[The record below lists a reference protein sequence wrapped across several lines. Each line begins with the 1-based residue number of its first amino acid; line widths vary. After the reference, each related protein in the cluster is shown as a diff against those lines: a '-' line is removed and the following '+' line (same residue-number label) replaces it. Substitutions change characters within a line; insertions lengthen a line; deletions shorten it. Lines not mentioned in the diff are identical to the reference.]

1 MKKLLFAL
9 VLLISAN
16 VNAQVPEIRLSPQ
29 VITTDKNGGSIEKG
43 DTVALNIM
51 FKGNGSN
58 IRNFYFDFQHQISA
72 INLLTIG
79 IPQAGAQNVAVPA
92 GGSTSVT
99 NNYYP
104 GYYWNDNANNN
115 TENGLQNAQY
125 ASYGYTQNGTRAI
138 NRISI
143 NTATPNGNVT
153 NLNDGILAQLLFR
166 VETVQAGFAYDS
178 IYLNF
183 VYGWGNN
190 GVQQT
195 VTMPRANA
203 SSWVALDPTQNA
215 LINGTFETNANLL
228 GGLKP
233 VLAIIDSATNQ
244 VKAYPQVSS
253 NNTFVLSSEL
263 LPNTTYYATAFVNSD
278 SVGAIMNK
286 AVTVSDYTA
295 ALSEWNKQDLGGT
308 FGNTVMKTGMGYF
321 ASDVN
326 QNQKFDGGDLT
337 LLFAQAVGADTIVE
351 KQSNSA
357 TTNIPIFTKAYFDS
371 VGIPT
376 ALAQSINISWYGY
389 KVKFKTSNVATNLD
403 LKYVIPGDINRSH
416 SSQVVV
422 NGQIQTNKTGGS
434 TGGVTT
440 FSTVVFPNTT
450 NESLANIN
458 VNLNNLT
465 VTSNTIE
472 IPVNI
477 DAKGNK
483 VSALQFE
490 FVYDVNKV
498 KFEEIKSEVPNTW
511 FVFANP
517 KDGVLRFGAIDKDLK
532 TSITGTSAPFK
543 LKFSSIGNGVDLN
556 TKIKVTSNL
565 DASDDQ
571 GRQLGINLNT
581 TTIKLT
587 GYNNF

>member
-72 INLLTIG
+72 INLVTIG

-125 ASYGYTQNGTRAI
+125 ASYSYNTQQSKAI

-153 NLNDGILAQLLFR
+153 NLNDGLLAQLLFR

-215 LINGTFETNANLL
+215 LINGTFETNVNLL

-263 LPNTTYYATAFVNSD
+263 LPNTTYYAAAFVNSD

-422 NGQIQTNKTGGS
+422 NGQVQTNKTGGS

-450 NESLANIN
+450 NESLANID
-458 VNLNNLT
+458 VSLNNLT

-477 DAKGNK
+477 DTKGNK